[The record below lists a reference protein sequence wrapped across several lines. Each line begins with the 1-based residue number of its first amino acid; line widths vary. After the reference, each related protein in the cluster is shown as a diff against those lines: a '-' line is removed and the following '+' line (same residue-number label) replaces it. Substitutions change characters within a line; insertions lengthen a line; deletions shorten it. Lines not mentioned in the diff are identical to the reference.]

1 MNNTIKALVGGLI
14 VAGTAELFYQLG
26 KGVGIGALKGG
37 NFNYEQAIELLKHE
51 EETNKGICKCR
62 LMFIRKVA
70 EYL

>member
-14 VAGTAELFYQLG
+14 IAGTAELSYQYG

-37 NFNYEQAIELLKHE
+37 NFNYEQAIELLKQG
-51 EETNKGICKCR
+51 EETSKGIRKCR

-70 EYL
+70 EDL